1 MPKRGVLR
9 LANPLRSEAEESHQQ
24 DPRIERRRLDVKL
37 DALRQEMA
45 ARPVKTPGRIH
56 TLVDELRWRRQLRR
70 SFSGGMTATA
80 WVIALLLISI
90 AILAIIVAVNVYKP
104 VWGALPS
111 N

>member
-1 MPKRGVLR
+1 
-9 LANPLRSEAEESHQQ
+9 LRSERCLVNRQRSRGESNHGQ
-24 DPRIERRRLDVKL
+24 RIERRRLDVKL

-45 ARPVKTPGRIH
+45 ARPVETPGRIR

-70 SFSGGMTATA
+70 SFSGGMTA

-90 AILAIIVAVNVYKP
+90 AILAVIVAVNVYKP
-104 VWGALPS
+104 VWGVLPS

>member
-1 MPKRGVLR
+1 M
-9 LANPLRSEAEESHQQ
+9 
-24 DPRIERRRLDVKL
+24 KL

-45 ARPVKTPGRIH
+45 ARPVKTAGRIR

-90 AILAIIVAVNVYKP
+90 AILAIIVAVNVYKL

>member
-1 MPKRGVLR
+1 M
-9 LANPLRSEAEESHQQ
+9 
-24 DPRIERRRLDVKL
+24 KL

-45 ARPVKTPGRIH
+45 ARPVETPGQIRN
-56 TLVDELRWRRQLRR
+56 LVDELRWRRQLRR

-90 AILAIIVAVNVYKP
+90 AILAIIVAVNVYKL

>member
-9 LANPLRSEAEESHQQ
+9 LANPLRSEAPESHQQ

-45 ARPVKTPGRIH
+45 ARPVETHGRIR

-80 WVIALLLISI
+80 WGLGADHPEDGVLIPCRFT
-90 AILAIIVAVNVYKP
+90 K
-104 VWGALPS
+104 
-111 N
+111 

>member
-1 MPKRGVLR
+1 M
-9 LANPLRSEAEESHQQ
+9 
-24 DPRIERRRLDVKL
+24 KL

-45 ARPVKTPGRIH
+45 ARPVETPGRIH
-56 TLVDELRWRRQLRR
+56 TLVEELRWRRQLRR

-104 VWGALPS
+104 VWGVLPS

>member
-1 MPKRGVLR
+1 MPKTGVLR
-9 LANPLRSEAEESHQQ
+9 LANPLRSEAQESHQQ

-45 ARPVKTPGRIH
+45 ARPVETPGRIR

-70 SFSGGMTATA
+70 SFSGGMTA

-90 AILAIIVAVNVYKP
+90 AILAIIVAVNVYKL

>member
-1 MPKRGVLR
+1 M
-9 LANPLRSEAEESHQQ
+9 
-24 DPRIERRRLDVKL
+24 KL

-45 ARPVKTPGRIH
+45 ARPVKTAGRIR

-90 AILAIIVAVNVYKP
+90 AILAIIVAVNVYKL
-104 VWGALPS
+104 VWGVLPS